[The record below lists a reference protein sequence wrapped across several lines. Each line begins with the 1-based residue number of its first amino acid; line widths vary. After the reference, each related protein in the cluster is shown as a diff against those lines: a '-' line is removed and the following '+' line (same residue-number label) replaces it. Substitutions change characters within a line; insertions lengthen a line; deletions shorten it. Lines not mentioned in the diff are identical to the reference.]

1 MKKITKIWIAAG
13 MAGVLMM
20 GTGCGQEQEEKS
32 SNQVTVFESFTAQ
45 DLEGNEVTQDI
56 FADYDVTMINIWGTF
71 CGPCL
76 EEMPEL
82 GEIAE
87 EYEDKGFQIV
97 GICSDAVDLDGNVLN
112 DVVQEAQADIQET
125 GADYLHIL
133 PTGEIFTDLMPRV
146 TAVPT
151 TIFVDQNGRQLG
163 LAIMGANDKD
173 GWIEVIDEKLAEVQ
187 QGE

>member
-1 MKKITKIWIAAG
+1 M
-13 MAGVLMM
+13 
-20 GTGCGQEQEEKS
+20 
-32 SNQVTVFESFTAQ
+32 
-45 DLEGNEVTQDI
+45 
-56 FADYDVTMINIWGTF
+56 
-71 CGPCL
+71 
-76 EEMPEL
+76 
-82 GEIAE
+82 
-87 EYEDKGFQIV
+87 
-97 GICSDAVDLDGNVLN
+97 LN

-173 GWIEVIDEKLAEVQ
+173 GWTEVIDEKLAEVQ